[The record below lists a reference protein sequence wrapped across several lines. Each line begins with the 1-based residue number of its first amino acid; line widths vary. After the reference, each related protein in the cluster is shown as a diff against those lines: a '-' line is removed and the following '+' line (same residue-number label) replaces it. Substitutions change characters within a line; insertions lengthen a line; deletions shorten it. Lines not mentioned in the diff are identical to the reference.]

1 MVGIERHHAETL
13 SMSTIDRP
21 RTATLPPLVAGQR
34 LGRSTFHERYEAMP
48 PGTRAEL
55 IGGVVHMPS
64 PLSNDHAE
72 ANVPPIIWIDH
83 YIEFTPGLRIAINA
97 TTFLDDQGESQP
109 DVTVRLPAELGGRS
123 RIEGGYI
130 TGGPELVLEIAR
142 SSRRTDLGP
151 KKADYERAGVLEYVV
166 FELDPDRV
174 HWFIRRGDH
183 FEPLLPG
190 PDGLF
195 RSEVFPGLW
204 LDPVA
209 LFAGDRARLR
219 AAVDLGL
226 ATPEH
231 AAFVARLEARRGVH
245 RPENG

>member
-1 MVGIERHHAETL
+1 
-13 SMSTIDRP
+13 MSTIDRP
-21 RTATLPPLVAGQR
+21 KTGTLPPLVGGQR
-34 LGRSTFHERYEAMP
+34 LDRATFHERYEAMP
-48 PGTRAEL
+48 PSTRAEL

-72 ANVPPIIWIDH
+72 SSVPPVIWLDH
-83 YIEFTPGLRIAINA
+83 YIEFTPGLRMALNA
-97 TTFLDDQGESQP
+97 STLLDDAGEPQP
-109 DVTVRLPAELGGRS
+109 DVTMRIPAELGGQS

-130 TGGPELVLEIAR
+130 TGAPELVIEIAR

-174 HWFIRRGDH
+174 HWFIRRGER
-183 FEPLLPG
+183 FEPLRPG
-190 PDGLF
+190 PDGLY
-195 RSEVFPGLW
+195 RSEVFPGVW

-209 LFAGDRARLR
+209 LLAGDRTRVR
-219 AAVDLGL
+219 AAVDRGL

-231 AAFVARLEARRGVH
+231 AAFVARLEAARGGP